1 MKRYS
6 TPDTQG
12 TVAFKVALIKA
23 PGTYADWYKRPVL
36 GLAYI
41 CSYLEADRFECRI
54 FDAYYH
60 SWSEGELLRRVT
72 EYKPHL
78 IGLTAMTH
86 EINEAAHIAERLKA
100 ELGVPVV
107 IGGCHA
113 TALPKRTLSEFPIF
127 DYGIYGEGERALLG
141 LAEHLRDGSSGDLQ
155 NIEGLIFRDADEI
168 TINARPPFL
177 TSEELDTLPL
187 PAFDD
192 YYGDDPEA
200 LKAKG
205 ACYVLTTSRGCPYN
219 CAFCM
224 QVLGRKVRR
233 RSPENIIEE
242 MEQAIARWGAH
253 TFDFYDEILLYD
265 SPDTRRL
272 LDLMIEKGFP
282 GKVKWCGV
290 TRANLV
296 KPDLMTLAKKAGCF
310 KLGLGVESGDD
321 EILKTIGKS
330 ITVDQVRS
338 AIKMIKGAGI
348 AVDAYFI
355 LGHPDE
361 TEEQVKKTVDLAVEL
376 NSDTIA
382 VGLMVPYPGTRV
394 YEMALRGAGGYQL
407 LSEDWSQYDKYG
419 GRALEL
425 RGLPYDKLVKWQR
438 RALINL
444 YLKNHRPLDLMR
456 YLWQR
461 RSALSFFVKRRLG
474 IRIVTKEQFTG

>member
-1 MKRYS
+1 MEGYS
-6 TPDTQG
+6 RSNTQG
-12 TVAFKVALIKA
+12 TVAFKVALVKV
-23 PGTYADWYKRPVL
+23 PGTYADWYRRPVL

-41 CSYLEADRFECRI
+41 CSYLEANDFECRI

-60 SWSEGELLRRVT
+60 SWSEDELLRRVT
-72 EYKPHL
+72 EYRPHL

-86 EINEAAHIAERLKA
+86 EINEAAHIAKRLKA
-100 ELGVPVV
+100 GLDVPVV

-113 TALPKRTLSEFPIF
+113 TALPRRTFSEFPVF
-127 DYGIYGEGERALLG
+127 DYGIYGEGERAFLG
-141 LAEHLRDGSSGDLQ
+141 LAQRLRDGSSRDVQ
-155 NIEGLIFRDADEI
+155 DIQGLIFREGDEV
-168 TINARPPFL
+168 TINSRPSFL
-177 TSEELDTLPL
+177 TSGELDALPH

-200 LKAKG
+200 LKGKN
-205 ACYVLTTSRGCPYN
+205 ACYVLTASRGCPYN

-224 QVLGRKVRR
+224 QVLGRQMRR

-242 MEQAIARWGAH
+242 MERAISRWGAH

-265 SPDTRRL
+265 SPETRRL
-272 LDLMIEKGFP
+272 LRLMIEKGFP
-282 GKVKWCGV
+282 EKVKWCGV

-296 KPDLMTLAKKAGCF
+296 KADLMTLARKAGCF

-321 EILKTIGKS
+321 EILKAIGKA
-330 ITVDQVRS
+330 ITVDQARAAV
-338 AIKMIKGAGI
+338 KMIKDAGI

-355 LGHPDE
+355 LGHPNE
-361 TEEQVKKTVDLAVEL
+361 TEEQVKRTVDLAVEL
-376 NSDTIA
+376 NTDTIA
-382 VGLMVPYPGTRV
+382 VGLMVPYPGTRI
-394 YEMALRGAGGYQL
+394 YEMALRGAGGYRL

-425 RGLPYDKLVKWQR
+425 NGLPYSKLVKWQR

-444 YLKNHRPLDLMR
+444 YLRNFRPLDLMR
-456 YLWQR
+456 YMWQR
-461 RSALSFFVKRRLG
+461 RSALSFFLKRGLG